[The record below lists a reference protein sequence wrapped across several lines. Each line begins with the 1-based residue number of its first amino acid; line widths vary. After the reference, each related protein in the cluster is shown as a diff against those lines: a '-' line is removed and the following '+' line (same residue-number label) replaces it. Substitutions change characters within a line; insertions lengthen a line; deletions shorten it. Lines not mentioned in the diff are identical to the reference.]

1 MTPDQHHRDYLTAL
15 AVEWKRPPKLCRASQ
30 TPTGIR
36 MPRWRVDLGPVGK
49 AVRLLVDGAP
59 RDLADKLEA
68 IADPEEAGEPMEPI
82 CRNRH

>member
-1 MTPDQHHRDYLTAL
+1 
-15 AVEWKRPPKLCRASQ
+15 
-30 TPTGIR
+30 